1 MAAQRAPADAEGI
14 VVVAQA
20 PRLARWLARHR
31 AVGVLAAAAIPRASS
46 GARSL
51 QPIALSL
58 ARTARGPVV
67 AWWGVSCTGLAAPVA
82 RSDLAGL
89 RQVAALQ
96 AHGWREEGGEGN
108 LVDVAVFQGALGTTP
123 AALAAPLPPR
133 AGAWSA
139 LLKVHGRWWYL
150 RFTRGGL
157 TAQSGTPP
165 ALPECGGETRVVS
178 GDLSFLLAR
187 GASPMSVPGALLVA
201 TDGGWGVRFG
211 DPSANTPFERVV
223 RALGGRR
230 ELPGDPSVLE
240 WHSPLGTL
248 FYSVEP
254 GVAVATRP
262 EILARLPLATSGS
275 EWGCLRGEV
284 VAGALTSTAAMLN
297 RLPGLPSQQQ
307 VTLAASALR
316 QVRECSWRI
325 EPTGGQLELR
335 W

>member
-1 MAAQRAPADAEGI
+1 

-31 AVGVLAAAAIPRASS
+31 AVGVLAAAAIPAASS

-51 QPIALSL
+51 QPVALSL

-67 AWWGVSCTGLAAPVA
+67 GWWGASCTGLAAPVA
-82 RSDLAGL
+82 RADLAGL

-96 AHGWREEGGEGN
+96 ALGWREEAGEGD
-108 LVDVAVFQGALGTTP
+108 LVDVAVFQGSLGTTP
-123 AALAAPLPPR
+123 APLAAPPPTR

-139 LLKVHGRWWYL
+139 LLRVRGRWWHL

-178 GDLSFLLAR
+178 GDLSFLLGR

-201 TDGGWGVRFG
+201 PDGGWGVRLA
-211 DPSANTPFERVV
+211 DLAANTRLERVG
-223 RALGGRR
+223 RALGGWR
-230 ELPGDPSVLE
+230 ELPGDPSVLQ
-240 WHSPLGTL
+240 WQSPWGML
-248 FYSVEP
+248 FVSAEP
-254 GVAVATRP
+254 GVAVATRL

-284 VAGALTSTAAMLN
+284 VAGALTSTAAMLD
-297 RLPGLPSQQQ
+297 RLPGLPSQEQ

-316 QVRECSWRI
+316 QVRQCSWRI